1 MMLFVLSQS
10 FSKLCVSDQ
19 LLSCVQVIHKA
30 FKKNLQSPN
39 SDINNC
45 MMLFKHGEK
54 KKKLDLKALHI
65 YIKVDL

>member
-30 FKKNLQSPN
+30 FKK
-39 SDINNC
+39 
-45 MMLFKHGEK
+45 
-54 KKKLDLKALHI
+54 KLAESQL
-65 YIKVDL
+65 